1 MMNTLRYKAKAILIW
16 VVPAIIISFMIAIFA
31 VWGAKSSFDSG
42 NGNPDVLALIGKQ
55 PVTYTELSQVW
66 SNKRDEIYASGRTVS
81 EAEEKTIKKELLD
94 QLIENKVL
102 LNYAKKMRIM
112 ASNEEVG
119 ESIMQI
125 RAFAG
130 QDGRFDKNRYYQIL
144 TSQRI
149 SIPEFEEG
157 QRTQI
162 VMQKLRNLIWMDIKA
177 TDDELRMYY
186 IKRNRTLTADYAFFG
201 YKNYLKELTITED
214 KMKDYYSVNK
224 KNYEKPERV
233 KASHILI
240 MADASPTS
248 PSGRTD
254 EQAKKLADELVTK
267 ARAGASFSDLAKQ
280 YSQDPGSGSKGGD
293 LGYFGKGQMVAEF
306 EKAAFALKIGEI
318 SGVVKSQFGYH
329 IIKVTG
335 KEAGYE
341 PTFDKERAKIKEELE
356 KQEGMKVAKS
366 RCESFLADIK
376 TGAEFKAAAAK
387 YGASIRQASGFNKD
401 SKLSGIDTENF
412 KDEALNMTV
421 GETSGMIS
429 GEAAYYV
436 IKLASE
442 KQPAFDETKFR
453 KEYNEL
459 DTMYKEIKFAQI
471 YKDTV
476 EALKTEAKVK
486 YFEGN
491 L

>member
-1 MMNTLRYKAKAILIW
+1 MMNTLRYKAKAILMW

-55 PVTYTELSQVW
+55 PVTFTELSQAW
-66 SNKRDEIYASGRTVS
+66 SNKRDEIYSQGRTVS
-81 EAEEKTIKKELLD
+81 EAEEKTMKKELLD
-94 QLIENKVL
+94 QIIENKVL
-102 LNYAKKMRIM
+102 LNYAKKMHIA
-112 ASNEEVG
+112 ASDAEVG

-149 SIPEFEEG
+149 SIADFEES
-157 QRTQI
+157 QRKQI
-162 VMQKLRNLIWMDIKA
+162 IMQKLRNLMWMDVKA
-177 TDDELRMYY
+177 TDDELRMYAA
-186 IKRNRTLTADYAFFG
+186 KRNRTLNTDYAYFG
-201 YKNYLKELTITED
+201 YKNYLKEISITEE
-214 KMKDYYSVNK
+214 KMKDYYAVNK

-240 MADASPTS
+240 MADSSPTS
-248 PSGRTD
+248 PTGRTD
-254 EQAKKLADELVTK
+254 EAAKKLADELVVK
-267 ARAGASFSDLAKQ
+267 ARGGASFSDLAKQ
-280 YSQDPGSGSKGGD
+280 YSQDPGSGAKGGD

-306 EKAAFALKIGEI
+306 EKAAFALKTGEI

-335 KEAGYE
+335 REAGYE
-341 PTFDKERAKIKEELE
+341 PTFNKERTKIKEELE
-356 KQEGMKVAKS
+356 KQEGMKIAQA
-366 RCESFLADIK
+366 RCSSFLSDIK
-376 TGAEFKAAAAK
+376 TGADFKAAAAK
-387 YGASIRQASGFNKD
+387 NNAVVRQASGFNKD
-401 SKLSGIDTENF
+401 SKLSGIDTESF

-421 GETSGMIS
+421 GETSGMIT
-429 GEAAYYV
+429 GETAYYV
-436 IKLASE
+436 IKLMSE
-442 KQPAFDETKFR
+442 KQAAFDETKFR
-453 KEYNEL
+453 KDYDSLE
-459 DTMYKEIKFAQI
+459 TKYKEIKFEQI
-471 YKDTV
+471 YKDNV

-486 YFEGN
+486 YFEHN

>member
-1 MMNTLRYKAKAILIW
+1 MMNTLRYKAKAILVW

-55 PVTYTELSQVW
+55 PVTYTELSQAW

-81 EAEEKTIKKELLD
+81 EAEEKTMKKELLE
-94 QLIENKVL
+94 QLIESKVL

-112 ASNEEVG
+112 ASDAEVG

-130 QDGRFDKNRYYQIL
+130 QDGRFDRNRYYQIL

-149 SIPEFEEG
+149 SIQDFEES
-157 QRTQI
+157 QRKQI
-162 VMQKLRNLIWMDIKA
+162 IMQKLRNLMWMDVKA
-177 TDDELRMYY
+177 TDDELRMYAA
-186 IKRNRTLTADYAFFG
+186 KRNRTLTADYAYFG
-201 YKNYLKELTITED
+201 YKNYLKELAITEE
-214 KMKDYYSVNK
+214 KMKDYYAVNK
-224 KNYEKPERV
+224 KNYAKPERV

-240 MADASPTS
+240 MADSSPTS
-248 PSGRTD
+248 PTGRTD
-254 EQAKKLADELVTK
+254 EAAKKLADELVVK
-267 ARAGASFSDLAKQ
+267 ARGGASFSDLAKQ
-280 YSQDPGSGSKGGD
+280 YSQDPGSGAKGGD
-293 LGYFGKGQMVAEF
+293 LGYFERGQMVAEF
-306 EKAAFALKIGEI
+306 EKAAFALKTGEI

-335 KEAGYE
+335 RETGYE
-341 PTFDKERAKIKEELE
+341 PTFDKERNKIKAELE
-356 KQEGMKVAKS
+356 KQEGMKAAQAHCS
-366 RCESFLADIK
+366 SFLLDIK
-376 TGAEFKAAAAK
+376 TGADFKTAAAK
-387 YGASIRQASGFNKD
+387 NSAVIKQASGFNKD
-401 SKLSGIDTENF
+401 SKLSGIDTESF

-421 GETSGMIS
+421 GDTSGMIT

-436 IKLASE
+436 IKLVSE
-442 KQPAFDETKFR
+442 KQSALDETKFR

-459 DTMYKEIKFAQI
+459 DTKYKEIKFEQL